1 VECQSVQREIELIRE
16 LAIQSAKTQTVAILG
31 RTWDPVL
38 TVAKHLPSSA
48 VRLDRDLTTWQAGPK
63 IYYGTFYGAKG
74 LEFDTVILPF
84 LTASNIPDAEQI
96 KALGEDEAQANDGKL
111 IYVGATR
118 AKTRLVMTHT
128 GRVTELLPTDQSLY
142 QASKA

>member
-1 VECQSVQREIELIRE
+1 
-16 LAIQSAKTQTVAILG
+16 
-31 RTWDPVL
+31 
-38 TVAKHLPSSA
+38 
-48 VRLDRDLTTWQAGPK
+48 
-63 IYYGTFYGAKG
+63 
-74 LEFDTVILPF
+74 VILPF